1 MQLND
6 KLEKL
11 TQLLQ
16 QMETVAIGFSGGVDS
31 SFLAAAAQRVLGDK
45 AVAVTAYSETLPD
58 AERQEAI
65 DVAKQIGIR
74 HVLLHSSELVSD
86 DFVANTA
93 ERCYFCKKQRFSDL
107 KNWANE
113 EQINWVLEGSNA
125 DDKSDY
131 RPGMR
136 AIDELNG
143 VRSPLLEAGLTKAEI
158 RILSKEWGVP
168 TWNKPSAACLSS
180 RVAYGLPITAERL
193 KQIELA
199 EAVIK
204 QFCTGQVRVR
214 HHDNL
219 ARIEVS
225 PEDIPVLAAP
235 DKAALISGELRKLG
249 FMYITLD
256 LSGYRTGSMNA
267 VLDLPD
273 KNSKG
278 NEIF

>member
-6 KLEKL
+6 KLENLK
-11 TQLLQ
+11 QLLQ
-16 QMETVAIGFSGGVDS
+16 EMGTVAIGFSGGVDS
-31 SFLAAAAQRVLGDK
+31 SFLAAAAQRVLGDN

-93 ERCYFCKKQRFSDL
+93 ERCYFCKKKRFSDL
-107 KNWANE
+107 KKWADE
-113 EQINWVLEGSNA
+113 EQIAWVLEGSNA

-136 AIDELNG
+136 AIDELTG
-143 VRSPLLEAGLTKAEI
+143 VRSPLLEAGLTKADI
-158 RILSKEWGVP
+158 RVLSKEWGVP

-204 QFCTGQVRVR
+204 QFCAGQVRVR
-214 HHDNL
+214 HHDQL

-235 DKAALISGELRKLG
+235 EKAALISGELRKLG
-249 FMYITLD
+249 FMYVTLD

-273 KNSKG
+273 KQ
-278 NEIF
+278 